1 MRVKDSDGVWESASG
16 WKADSYDPLGLV
28 DQCLVELRGL
38 VCVLFGSEEL
48 VCIRGWGIT
57 YMTKFRGK
65 CVAGLPILV
74 WLFLRV
80 SMWLWMELRH

>member
-1 MRVKDSDGVWESASG
+1 MRHEMRVKDSDGVWESASG

-48 VCIRGWGIT
+48 VR
-57 YMTKFRGK
+57 
-65 CVAGLPILV
+65 
-74 WLFLRV
+74 
-80 SMWLWMELRH
+80 